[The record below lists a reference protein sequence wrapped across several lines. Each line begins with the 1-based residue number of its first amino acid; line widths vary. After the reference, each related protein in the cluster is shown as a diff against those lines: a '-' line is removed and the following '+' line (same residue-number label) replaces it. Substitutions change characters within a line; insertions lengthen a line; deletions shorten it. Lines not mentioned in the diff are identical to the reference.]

1 MAFLRNF
8 KYKLL
13 FSAIIA
19 IISSLYQLETKD
31 ELKIAEKVVMLSKNR
46 TETFEF
52 LIKFEEYPKVMNIL
66 YTPNQSYY
74 FILMKDLDFSTRN

>member
-1 MAFLRNF
+1 MVFLRNF

-31 ELKIAEKVVMLSKNR
+31 ELKIAEKVVVLSKNR
-46 TETFEF
+46 TATFEF
-52 LIKFEEYPKVMNIL
+52 LIKFEEYSKVNI
-66 YTPNQSYY
+66 
-74 FILMKDLDFSTRN
+74 F